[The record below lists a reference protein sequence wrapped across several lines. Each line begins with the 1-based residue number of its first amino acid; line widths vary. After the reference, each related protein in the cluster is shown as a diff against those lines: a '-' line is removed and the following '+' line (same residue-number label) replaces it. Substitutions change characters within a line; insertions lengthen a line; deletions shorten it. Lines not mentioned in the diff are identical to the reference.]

1 MSDAV
6 LVGLPDRVRMT
17 SQRRALLDAIAN
29 ASGGFTALELHA
41 RARRA
46 EPRLGLATTY
56 RTLELLH
63 SSGAIRTLAGSE
75 PRTYVRCHAEH
86 HHHLV
91 CVSCGN
97 VEDTE
102 LCGAPS
108 AAELRERHGFAP
120 SRHELEIY
128 GTCAGCRV
136 A

>member
-1 MSDAV
+1 
-6 LVGLPDRVRMT
+6 MT
-17 SQRRALLDAIAN
+17 SQRRAILAAVESSRG
-29 ASGGFTALELHA
+29 AFTALELHE
-41 RARRA
+41 RAHRL

-56 RTLELLH
+56 RTIELL
-63 SSGAIRTLAGSE
+63 SAAGAIRTLAGTE

-97 VEDTE
+97 VEDTD

-108 AAELRERHGFAP
+108 AAELAERHGFAP

-128 GTCAGCRV
+128 GTCARCR
-136 A
+136 AA